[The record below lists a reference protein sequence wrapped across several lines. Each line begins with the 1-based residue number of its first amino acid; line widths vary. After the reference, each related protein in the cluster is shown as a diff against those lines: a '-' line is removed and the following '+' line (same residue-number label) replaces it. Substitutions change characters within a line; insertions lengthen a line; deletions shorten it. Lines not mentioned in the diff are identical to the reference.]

1 MPTVYFKTVSQGNSL
16 LPGAVSEDYYLEL
29 LLSETASCLNA
40 NAISYEVLGKDENL
54 NKNIL
59 ASSGNR
65 EAESVALTLQ
75 IDSSGDSSSKR
86 QLKILF
92 KDQNPES
99 RRLAAIFFENI
110 KKIYSGPLIM
120 EAYTNDLHSQEEM
133 NLVPSVKIIL
143 EQFLTPEDISWIRQ
157 NVDEISKQ
165 LIISLDEYF
174 GLPFVACD
182 APGVGMAKKD
192 ESLRKRP
199 NLNSEIIG
207 STEANSKVDVLGQ
220 WEDWYVVG
228 KNHSLGYVQTKF
240 IEL

>member
-1 MPTVYFKTVSQGNSL
+1 MPTVYFKAVSQSDSL

-29 LLSETASCLNA
+29 ILSETASCLNS
-40 NAISYEVLGKDENL
+40 NAISYEVIGKNEDL

-59 ASSGNR
+59 TSSGSR
-65 EAESVALTLQ
+65 EAEAVALILQ
-75 IDSSGDSSSKR
+75 IESSEESPSKR

-99 RRLAAIFFENI
+99 KRLAAILAENI
-110 KKIYSGPLIM
+110 KKIYLGPLTV
-120 EAYTNDLHSQEEM
+120 EAYTNELHSQEEM
-133 NLVPSVKIIL
+133 NSVPSVKIIL

-174 GLPFVACD
+174 GIPFVACSTL
-182 APGVGMAKKD
+182 GVGLAKKD
-192 ESLRKRP
+192 ERFRKRP
-199 NLNSEIIG
+199 NLNSEIVG
-207 STEANSKVDVLGQ
+207 SIEANSKINVLGQ

-240 IEL
+240 IEI